1 MTKNKNNYAWL
12 KLKRKVKWLFVVIL
26 IIVAVVLLVH
36 WIFPVS
42 SRNDEEKTITRN
54 LDKAW
59 NFIDQKPE
67 TMPEMAWGEN
77 IPKFIQDDIKEVLE
91 DGWIV
96 KYKYGDCVITLET
109 TDSMYDD
116 ELYLKLYVM
125 YEDFRDRNME
135 YLWRASDLSIYK
147 SDDILYIYAWTG
159 IDREKFEE
167 LIVSKNYFSN
177 KIFYNPSDVPIG
189 KSDQDSW
196 QIGDYALVQK
206 GDTFSIWNNGV
217 LIDEEKFEC
226 NELWEFSEE
235 FSLIGTD
242 NGDLY
247 AVNIYS
253 SRETSYRPKIYFEKI
268 GKVDEIKPIQGYQ
281 GEFLTF
287 EFPREHE
294 YTFPIFKKDGE
305 PYACL
310 PEDMRSYASYT
321 TANKGE
327 IGFYSE
333 DMNLCRKLVKLDE
346 NIFSHADIYYG
357 YIGTLYDSFCWG
369 ANVYF
374 EYNGISYYLPEVPI
388 FGYDRQYGLTDE
400 EKARLTRTVYSV
412 EDYWK
417 AVNAIRKTYEAYYEQ
432 PK

>member
-1 MTKNKNNYAWL
+1 MAKNKNNYAWL
-12 KLKRKVKWLFVVIL
+12 KLKRKALRLFKAML
-26 IIVAVVLLVH
+26 IIVVGVLLVY
-36 WIFPVS
+36 WIFPID
-42 SRNDEEKTITRN
+42 SRNEEEKTITRN

-77 IPKFIQDDIKEVLE
+77 IPQFIQDDIKEVLE

-96 KYKYGDCVITLET
+96 KYMYGDCVITLEQ
-109 TDSMYDD
+109 TDSLYDD
-116 ELYLKLYVM
+116 DVCLELYVNYADYHNM
-125 YEDFRDRNME
+125 DME
-135 YLWRASDLSIYK
+135 YLWKVSDLSVYK
-147 SDDILYIYAWTG
+147 SNDILYIYAWTG
-159 IDREKFEE
+159 SDKEKFEE
-167 LIVSKNYFSN
+167 LIVSKYNYY
-177 KIFYNPSDVPIG
+177 KDIFYNPSDVPIG

-196 QIGDYALVQK
+196 QIGEYALVQK
-206 GDTFSIWNNGV
+206 GDTFSIWNNGT

-226 NELWEFSEE
+226 DEFWQFSKE

-242 NGDLY
+242 SGDLY
-247 AVNIYS
+247 AVNIYG
-253 SRETSYRPKIYFEKI
+253 SRETSHNPKIYFEKI
-268 GKVDEIKPIQGYQ
+268 GRVDEIRPIGGYQ

-287 EFPREHE
+287 EFPKNHE
-294 YTFPIFKKDGE
+294 YTFPIFEKDGE

-310 PEDMRSYASYT
+310 PEDIRSYASYT

-327 IGFYSE
+327 IGFYNE

-357 YIGTLYDSFCWG
+357 YIGTLYDSFGWC
-369 ANVYF
+369 ADVYF
-374 EYNGISYYLPEVPI
+374 KYKGVSYYLPEVPI
-388 FGYDRQYGLTDE
+388 FGYDRQYGLTDK
-400 EKARLTRTVYSV
+400 EKASLTRTVHSV

-417 AVNAIRKTYEAYYEQ
+417 AVNDIRKTYEAYYEQ